1 MRRLLNAVIM
11 LCIVSCAALVAES
24 AASGVPP
31 LMTLRQIDELIKN
44 TEYDTALLELN
55 AYLEAHPE
63 SFDSVQKRIS
73 RIMKLRDGYTLLANE
88 LLEAIREE
96 PDNTEKLGALSRK
109 LLSIERNPGDRRLD
123 IIKDTDDVTA
133 LARYSRYQRKSAELT
148 GDGRFVEGAKSAA
161 AGFFLYRNDFSTAY
175 AGTERLAEVEQALGE
190 VNAMLTQY
198 EQLQKKLESAKN
210 AYISAVSGASP
221 ATADA
226 ALETVKSVF
235 SEFADLRNRLLET
248 ADVFGSGAED
258 AADTKGEGTDYAAL
272 FCRYAHAAVLGRKNE
287 EGGGI
292 AGAMDTQWRTYVEE
306 MKNASADSV
315 QKLSASFASRL
326 SSENISAAANAQNKT
341 LLSDVQTVADYGL
354 SVNSLYGLLKEKGGG
369 ADAPSPPNY
378 ALSMQYVGNEAQFT
392 AGALEYPIA
401 AVSLQQQSD
410 FIEFG
415 SDAPKEELAGKNL
428 AAPLF
433 DAAKDV
439 AKLMQKPSD
448 AAAENSAWRKDYDAA
463 RKKAEAARPAEE
475 TPAKE
480 DELQADRN
488 GKAESRKKLSRRTAQ
503 AAKKKALLKVNDDII
518 AWKDMDAAAETVSD
532 SFTSHAQKVRSS
544 IIKKAADF
552 YATCGNEYVDS
563 AEKLKEEAIA
573 AVAAQKGKNN
583 ADAPKKHP
591 QKALDTLASLD
602 DHVARAKPVLE
613 NALKNIYAAGLSR
626 NSSEAVA
633 VQDALNKLSG
643 MNAFSASLSAN
654 ASSLLRSAQ
663 KAKNEAESRLS
674 QAERALDA
682 SEFTTA
688 RKRLEEAGEKFVES
702 LSYNDDDELRA
713 SSDARIASLGEEIKL
728 RENIDVVREVR
739 TLKNSARHEY
749 FNGNFEAAQKFL
761 TQAAARWAVT
771 NVDEDT
777 EIADLTAMVE
787 TALSMKTGRIMFP
800 SDSLYPEMSQILSIA
815 HQYYHQGAALIKRG
829 NRTEGNAKL
838 TLALQKLDELRIV
851 YPLNQDANLLTL
863 RIQQLRDPAEFNRRF
878 SQRVSTAKDALKNP
892 ETRRS
897 TYTDLLDLYAI
908 DPSYPGLKQLIYDV
922 EIEIGI
928 RVKPVKRTEVDR
940 SGELVTQ
947 ARSLF
952 KSAGRGDSDTLRR
965 AMAIIDRAIQMN
977 AENGD
982 ALLLKDE
989 ISMRLGGNATVVLSS
1004 KDLELYNRAVQALNE
1019 NNILAANDMVETLL
1033 RTSGNRNSSRILEL
1047 QRRIKA
1053 RN

>member
-1 MRRLLNAVIM
+1 MLLNALIILFVA
-11 LCIVSCAALVAES
+11 SCAVLVAET
-24 AASGVPP
+24 AAFGISQP
-31 LMTLRQIDELIKN
+31 LLLRQIDELIKS
-44 TEYDTALLELN
+44 TEYDKALLELN
-55 AYLEAHPE
+55 DYLEAHPE
-63 SFDSVQKRIS
+63 SFDAVQKRIS
-73 RIMKLRDGYTLLANE
+73 RIMKVRDVYTMLANE
-88 LLEAIREE
+88 LLETIREE

-109 LLSIERNPGDRRLD
+109 LLSIERNPDDRRLD
-123 IIKDTDDVTA
+123 IIKDTDDVSA

-148 GDGRFVEGAKSAA
+148 GEGRFVEGAKSAA
-161 AGFFLYRNDFSTAY
+161 AGFFLYRNDFETAY
-175 AGTERLAEVEQALGE
+175 AGTERLAEVEQRLGD

-198 EQLQKKLESAKN
+198 EQLQRKLENAKN
-210 AYISAVSGASP
+210 AYIAAVSGSVPAS
-221 ATADA
+221 ANV

-235 SEFADLRNRLLET
+235 GEFAELRNRLLET
-248 ADVFGSGAED
+248 AGFFGSGDEESSES
-258 AADTKGEGTDYAAL
+258 KETDYGDL
-272 FCRYAHAAVLGRKNE
+272 FCRYARSAIVGRKNE
-287 EGGGI
+287 KGGGI

-306 MKNASADSV
+306 MKSASADSI
-315 QKLSASFASRL
+315 QKLSANFASRL
-326 SSENISAAANAQNKT
+326 SSENISAALNSQNKT
-341 LLSDVQTVADYGL
+341 LLSDIQTVTDYAL
-354 SVNSLYGLLKEKGGG
+354 SVNGLYAMLKENGVG
-369 ADAPSPPNY
+369 AEWPLPENY
-378 ALSMQYVGNEAQFT
+378 ALSMRYVGSEAQFT

-401 AVSLQQQSD
+401 AVSFQQQSD
-410 FIEFG
+410 FIEFE
-415 SDAPKEELAGKNL
+415 SDASDEELAGKNL

-433 DAAKDV
+433 EAAAGV

-448 AAAENSAWRKDYDAA
+448 AAAENGAWRTEYDAA
-463 RKKAEAARPAEE
+463 RKRAASARPAEE
-475 TPAKE
+475 ASPE
-480 DELQADRN
+480 DAAAQTSVRR
-488 GKAESRKKLSRRTAQ
+488 GKAESAKRAARRASQ
-503 AAKKKALLKVNDDII
+503 AAKTKAQLTINDDII
-518 AWKDMDAAAETVSD
+518 AWKDMDTAAETVID
-532 SFTSHAQKVRSS
+532 SFTAYVQKVRSS

-552 YATCGNEYVDS
+552 YVACGIAYVDS
-563 AEKLKEEAIA
+563 AEKLKEEARA
-573 AVAAQKGKNN
+573 ALPSQSGKSN
-583 ADAPKKHP
+583 AEDAPKKYP
-591 QKALDTLASLD
+591 QKTLDALALLD
-602 DHVARAKPVLE
+602 DHIAHAKPVLE
-613 NALKNIYAAGLSR
+613 NALKNVYAAGLLQ
-626 NSSEAVA
+626 NSSEAVSIR
-633 VQDALNKLSG
+633 DSMNKLSG
-643 MNAFSASLSAN
+643 MTALSASLSAN

-663 KAKNEAESRLS
+663 RAKNEAESRLS
-674 QAERALDA
+674 QAERALHA

-702 LSYNDDDELRA
+702 LSYNEDAELRA

-728 RENIDVVREVR
+728 QENVDVVREVR
-739 TLKNSARHEY
+739 TLKNAARREY
-749 FNGNFEAAQKFL
+749 FNGNFESAQKFL

-815 HQYYHQGAALIKRG
+815 HQYYNSGADLFKRG

-838 TLALQKLDELRIV
+838 AASLQKLDELRIV

-878 SQRVSTAKDALKNP
+878 AQRVTTAKDALKNP
-892 ETRRS
+892 DTRRS

-928 RVKPVKRTEVDR
+928 RAKPVKRTEVDR
-940 SGELVTQ
+940 SGELVVQ

-952 KSAGRGDSDTLRR
+952 KSAGRGDTDTLRR